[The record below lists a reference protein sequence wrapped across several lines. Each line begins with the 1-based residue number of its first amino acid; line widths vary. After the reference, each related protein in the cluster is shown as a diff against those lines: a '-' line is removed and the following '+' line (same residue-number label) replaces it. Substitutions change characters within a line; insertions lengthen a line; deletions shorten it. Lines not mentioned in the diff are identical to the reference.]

1 MCALN
6 FFFLVFLIKKL
17 MNDRQFWIIAKRI
30 MKQFIAKIHFQSVVL
45 KKKVAVLQKKATA
58 NDRK

>member
-45 KKKVAVLQKKATA
+45 KK
-58 NDRK
+58 R